1 MWKRVQCKLSPT
13 SSSVD
18 IAACFKVRMRER
30 GGKSRGVKIEKE
42 REEGSVYVT
51 DHLGLMF
58 IEAGLSSSYRD

>member
-1 MWKRVQCKLSPT
+1 MWERVQCKLSPT

-18 IAACFKVRMRER
+18 IVACFKMRMKER

-42 REEGSVYVT
+42 REEGLVYVT

-58 IEAGLSSSYRD
+58 IEAGLSPSYRD